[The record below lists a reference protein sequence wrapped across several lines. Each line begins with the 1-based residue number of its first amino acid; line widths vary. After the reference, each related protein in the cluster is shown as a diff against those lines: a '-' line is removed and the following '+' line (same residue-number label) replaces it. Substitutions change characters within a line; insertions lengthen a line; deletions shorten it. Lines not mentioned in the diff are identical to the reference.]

1 MDDNNSKNDPKT
13 LMQLA
18 KNGDAQ
24 VFDRLYKLYFRYL
37 HLRVRSRDEKLEKA
51 LEKALQLREKG
62 NLFLK
67 F

>member
-1 MDDNNSKNDPKT
+1 
-13 LMQLA
+13 MQLA